1 MRRSQ
6 EDAWKYA
13 LRDLRREDDTFAL
26 YFMVK
31 VESRCEAAEQ
41 SSVIKKCIV
50 NFRDI
55 SHRKNVKPEI
65 QKPHVK

>member
-26 YFMVK
+26 YFMGK

-41 SSVIKKCIV
+41 SSVIKKCVV
-50 NFRDI
+50 NFRD
-55 SHRKNVKPEI
+55 
-65 QKPHVK
+65 